1 MSPDLLRIKEI
12 IPPIL
17 GIQEVS
23 LDIQEL
29 YQGQNNARKNF
40 DQRLNDFLNSDD
52 RNGKIFRPQGD
63 ILVYRTECV
72 IPTKQDSRRP
82 LLLLLGNPASH
93 SVKEEMF
100 FSYERDGQEHRFWKV
115 LDKSGIFPLLP
126 ENMNLHERN
135 KLRKQMLSDLN
146 YRSPFSIGLAVFYS
160 MPSPSSGKWAGV
172 AGLKRLFRKEAF
184 DRITE
189 WERKRVNEMIK
200 EFVSHRLGLVV
211 AFQKDAYS
219 KIKSKDSECYSR
231 KKTMTNGIKGK
242 WQCNENVPLY
252 CVAPTRNMQTNLH
265 LLKEIVDSATDQ
277 H

>member
-1 MSPDLLRIKEI
+1 MSEELLEFKNFK
-12 IPPIL
+12 L
-17 GIQEVS
+17 GIQEV
-23 LDIQEL
+23 LLNVQNL
-29 YQGQNNARKNF
+29 YQNQGERNQFECRLCEFLKSDHSNNT
-40 DQRLNDFLNSDD
+40 
-52 RNGKIFRPQGD
+52 IFWREGD
-63 ILVYRTECV
+63 SLAYRTEQI
-72 IPTKQDSRRP
+72 IPKRQDNRKP
-82 LLLLLGNPASH
+82 LLMLLGNPASH

-115 LDKSGIFPLLP
+115 LDKSGIFPLSP
-126 ENMNLHERN
+126 ENMDLHERN

-146 YRSPFSIGLAVFYS
+146 YCSLFSIGLAVFYS

-184 DRITE
+184 CRITE
-189 WERKRVNEMIK
+189 WERKRVNEIIK
-200 EFVSHRLGLVV
+200 DFLSHRLGIVV

-231 KKTMTNGIKGK
+231 EKIMVNGIKGK

-252 CVAPTRNMQTNLH
+252 CAAPTRNMQTNLH
-265 LLKEIVDSATDQ
+265 LLKEIMGSATGQ